1 MASKDT
7 DNVLTFVNGG
17 GVKPLTLFQEKSV
30 HLMRNIQITIL

>member
-1 MASKDT
+1 MESKDT
-7 DNVLTFVNGG
+7 DNVLTFVNG